1 MDVYFLLIVP
11 HKLVMMVTEKEWRQ
25 TNNSKKKKKQKNKN
39 AKTAG
44 TETTKKHRKCYI
56 TNTNLRSR

>member
-1 MDVYFLLIVP
+1 MAVYFLLSVP
-11 HKLVMMVTEKEWRQ
+11 HKLVIMVTEKEWRQ

-44 TETTKKHRKCYI
+44 TETTKK
-56 TNTNLRSR
+56 T